1 MAIQEEADLSWAR
14 QLLAKD
20 EFFARMTAQDQS
32 RIINESV
39 DFGVH
44 LAEKTRERL
53 GVPAG
58 VESISRML
66 SGLGANVRIDEE
78 NGPPGPMSEYEE
90 DLLLARFFTQR
101 IRLRA
106 NNAAERGEWHTG
118 WYELYEQCL
127 ARELFRHV
135 ENTISGKA
143 SHHIRFKDKVLGLV
157 PVSRPVETACDIAR
171 LIFVRD
177 FLQLNSLP
185 LLILDA

>member
-106 NNAAERGEWHTG
+106 NDAAERGEWHTAG
-118 WYELYEQCL
+118 MSCTSNAWHGSCSGMLRTRSA
-127 ARELFRHV
+127 ARRRI
-135 ENTISGKA
+135 ISG
-143 SHHIRFKDKVLGLV
+143 SRIRCWDWCRYRDR
-157 PVSRPVETACDIAR
+157 SRRHAI
-171 LIFVRD
+171 
-177 FLQLNSLP
+177 LP
-185 LLILDA
+185 G

>member
-1 MAIQEEADLSWAR
+1 MATRDAAELLWAR

-20 EFFARMTAQDQS
+20 EFFAQMTPQDQD

-39 DFGVH
+39 DFGAH

-78 NGPPGPMSEYEE
+78 NGPPGPLSEYEN
-90 DLLLARFFTQR
+90 DLLLARFFTLR
-101 IRLRA
+101 IRRRA
-106 NNAAERGEWHTG
+106 ADAVERGEWNSG

-127 ARELFRHV
+127 ARELFHHV

-143 SHHIRFKDKVLGLV
+143 SHHVRFKDKLLGIV
-157 PVSRPVETACDIAR
+157 PVSRPVETACEVAE
-171 LIFVRD
+171 LVFVRD
-177 FLQLNSLP
+177 FLQLKSLP
-185 LLILDA
+185 LLMRDS

>member
-1 MAIQEEADLSWAR
+1 MTIQDETELLWAA

-53 GVPAG
+53 GVPDG
-58 VESISRML
+58 VESISLML
-66 SGLGANVRIDEE
+66 SGLGANVRVDEE

-101 IRLRA
+101 IRQRA
-106 NNAAERGEWHTG
+106 ASAAERGEWSSG

-143 SHHIRFKDKVLGLV
+143 SHHIRFKEKVLGLL

-177 FLQLNSLP
+177 FLQLKSLP
-185 LLILDA
+185 LLMLDA

>member
-66 SGLGANVRIDEE
+66 
-78 NGPPGPMSEYEE
+78 
-90 DLLLARFFTQR
+90 
-101 IRLRA
+101 
-106 NNAAERGEWHTG
+106 TG
-118 WYELYEQCL
+118 
-127 ARELFRHV
+127 
-135 ENTISGKA
+135 
-143 SHHIRFKDKVLGLV
+143 
-157 PVSRPVETACDIAR
+157 
-171 LIFVRD
+171 
-177 FLQLNSLP
+177 
-185 LLILDA
+185 

>member
-1 MAIQEEADLSWAR
+1 MADQGEAGLLWAG

-20 EFFARMTAQDQS
+20 EFFFRMTPQEQS
-32 RIINESV
+32 RIITEAV
-39 DFGVH
+39 DFGLH

-53 GVPAG
+53 GAPAG
-58 VESISRML
+58 VESISQML

-101 IRLRA
+101 IRRRA
-106 NNAAERGEWHTG
+106 ADAAEQGEWNSG

-157 PVSRPVETACDIAR
+157 PVSRPVEAARQIAG
-171 LIFVRD
+171 LVFVRD
-177 FLQLNSLP
+177 FLQLKSLP
-185 LLILDA
+185 LLMLDA